1 LPTVSPDLG
10 QERYFELMRID
21 KKAEDGA
28 IRYVLL
34 KRLGEA
40 YVAAVPDAQ
49 VLPALQASFA
59 EAA

>member
-1 LPTVSPDLG
+1 
-10 QERYFELMRID
+10 MRID

-40 YVAAVPDAQ
+40 YVAAVPDEQ
-49 VLPALQASFA
+49 VVPALQATYA
-59 EAA
+59 DAA